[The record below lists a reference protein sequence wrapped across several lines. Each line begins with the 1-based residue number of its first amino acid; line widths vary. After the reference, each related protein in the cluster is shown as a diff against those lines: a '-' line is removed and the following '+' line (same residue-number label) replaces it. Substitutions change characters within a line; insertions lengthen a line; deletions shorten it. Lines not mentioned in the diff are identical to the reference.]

1 METIRLVK
9 GSAAKVCLEADLLP
23 AVVSEAGLPAAVAA
37 ASAAGPL
44 AVVAPVADLLVAAA
58 VMEGDLLVAA
68 AVTEADRLTV
78 VLGTGDHVGN

>member
-1 METIRLVK
+1 MMETIRLVK

-23 AVVSEAGLPAAVAA
+23 AA

-44 AVVAPVADLLVAAA
+44 AAVALVADLLVAAA